1 MVGLIGFNWFNQ
13 NNTVGRD
20 LWAMTLANGG
30 GNPTM
35 KVNPIYVKKQ
45 EEKETETEDKTQE

>member
-35 KVNPIYVKKQ
+35 KVNPIYVKEEQKEST
-45 EEKETETEDKTQE
+45 EEKKTEE

>member
-30 GNPTM
+30 GNPSM
-35 KVNPIYVKKQ
+35 KVNPIYVKEQ
-45 EEKETETEDKTQE
+45 EEKKTDSVENTEE